1 MYVAMCISNTTPEFS
16 QKNNFYFFHI
26 LNVNC
31 NSVCNITFVGFNY
44 DSISG
49 LGQRQ
54 TELLKL
60 LRILDTLYFLSAVER
75 IHEDAWVDLEFSVR
89 YSVGSGTYPSKV

>member
-1 MYVAMCISNTTPEFS
+1 M
-16 QKNNFYFFHI
+16 
-26 LNVNC
+26 
-31 NSVCNITFVGFNY
+31 CNITFVGFNY

-49 LGQRQ
+49 LGQRHQ

>member
-1 MYVAMCISNTTPEFS
+1 MESGILSKHFFA
-16 QKNNFYFFHI
+16 YFENK
-26 LNVNC
+26 LEQC
-31 NSVCNITFVGFNY
+31 GTLCNITFVGFNY

-75 IHEDAWVDLEFSVR
+75 IHEDAWVGGFGIFGSV
-89 YSVGSGTYPSKV
+89 